1 MTNNEAIIK
10 VGHVE
15 SVEDKS
21 DGLRIKVR
29 LDQDKNTPLNDL
41 PYAFPLLPK
50 ILQCVPKVGEG
61 ALVINQTSGNKFS
74 QRYYIGPII
83 SQPQYQEMC
92 NYAYGTGDASS
103 LFNGG
108 EIEPLERLSNFGEM
122 TKGSFPEVNDIAMVG
137 RDSQDLIM
145 KHNQSTSDE
154 IDIRCGIRK
163 DAAFAGE
170 NNNESL
176 RGKVIYNSIDPAYI
190 QLKYREA
197 LTTYEKQASNSM
209 VNVVADKINIISNQ
223 DANHFNLTNTE
234 TLISEEEL
242 DDIMSKLHRL
252 PYGDELVKLL
262 SLMINAIISHVHPY
276 NGMPP
281 VIHGYT
287 QQIAEYNLEKIL
299 SEHVRIS

>member
-1 MTNNEAIIK
+1 MSDSQAIIRI
-10 VGHVE
+10 GHVE
-15 SVEDKS
+15 SVDDKS

-29 LDQDKNTPLNDL
+29 LDQDKNTPLNEL

-61 ALVINQTSGNKFS
+61 ALVMTQTIDNKFS

-92 NYAYGTGDASS
+92 NYAYGTGDAGS
-103 LFNGG
+103 LLNGG
-108 EIEPLERLSNFGEM
+108 VIEPLEKLSNFGEK
-122 TKGSFPEVNDIAMVG
+122 TKGSFPETNDVAIVG
-137 RDSQDLIM
+137 RESQDLIM
-145 KHNQSTSDE
+145 KHNQSSSDE

-163 DAAFAGE
+163 DAAFTGD
-170 NNNESL
+170 NDNESL
-176 RGKVIYNSIDPAYI
+176 RGKVIYNSVDPAYI

-197 LTTYEKQASNSM
+197 LTTRDKQACNSM

-223 DANHFNLTNTE
+223 DANHFNLTDTDC
-234 TLISEEEL
+234 LINEEEL

-252 PYGDELVKLL
+252 PYGDELVYLL
-262 SLMINAIISHVHPY
+262 DLIIKAIASHVHPY

-287 QQIAEYNLEKIL
+287 QQIVEYNLEKLL